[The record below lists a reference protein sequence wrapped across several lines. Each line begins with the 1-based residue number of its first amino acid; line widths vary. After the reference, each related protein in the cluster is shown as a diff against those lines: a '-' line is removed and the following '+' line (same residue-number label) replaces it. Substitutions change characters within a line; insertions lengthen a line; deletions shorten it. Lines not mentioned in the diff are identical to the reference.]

1 MDRICT
7 FRLDDIVKDMNWD
20 TFYAVKSIFDQY
32 GIKPLIGVVPDNQ
45 DASLK
50 KGQSR
55 QDFWDIVR
63 MLQQEGWTIAQHG
76 YQHVYTSKS
85 GGLLRLKDK
94 SEFAGLAL
102 AQQQE
107 KIRRGKEILQKEEI
121 YVTIFMAPGHTF
133 DRNTLKA
140 LHACGFEAV
149 TDGYSFR
156 SYVRQGMKHIPS
168 RSSKPQLAKGVDTIC
183 LHTNTMTQKD
193 IRQLQEFIEKNRKC
207 IQDFSEVQ
215 KLPAVRYGICVKAE
229 EEKNLML
236 RRIKKLVSENEV
248 LHAYLVETADEN
260 KSRQR
265 IRRAVGVPKL
275 LVSLIRN
282 TKHNSR

>member
-20 TFYAVKSIFDQY
+20 TFYAVKSVFDQY

-45 DASLK
+45 DAALR

-140 LHACGFEAV
+140 LRACGFEAV
-149 TDGYSFR
+149 TDGYSFH
-156 SYVRQGMKHIPS
+156 SYVRQGILHIPS
-168 RSSKPQLAKGVDTIC
+168 RSSKPQLKKGVDTIC
-183 LHTNTMTQKD
+183 LHTNTMTEEE
-193 IRQLQEFIEKNRKC
+193 IRQLQEFVEKNRKS
-207 IQDFSEVQ
+207 IQNFSEVQ

-236 RRIKKLVSENEV
+236 RRIKKFVSGNEV

-260 KSRQR
+260 KRKQQV
-265 IRRAVGVPKL
+265 RRVVGIPGL
-275 LVSLIRN
+275 IVSLIRN
-282 TKHNSR
+282 TKHNS